1 MLWACTLFNSSRE
14 FSDECCIHRFE
25 EVNTLGTVWH
35 IFLLTIGKRAQLYKF
50 ISSQRHAN
58 TCRMEKDI
66 LRHFPVLAKT
76 SRSICMNIRHF
87 CLISSLVETF

>member
-35 IFLLTIGKRAQLYKF
+35 IFLLTIGKRAQLTNLY
-50 ISSQRHAN
+50 QVNGMQN

-76 SRSICMNIRHF
+76 SRSIYMNIRHF
-87 CLISSLVETF
+87 CLILSLVETF